1 MWFPYSLPVRWK
13 AECERSC
20 VGASLADPDE
30 REFIISFLL
39 HSRVTGE
46 WGVEVHLEEPRWVT
60 YAEQQPTF
68 STGYYPNESGRLD
81 EIICRMQASPCPSS
95 GVVTPM

>member
-1 MWFPYSLPVRWK
+1 MVPYSLPVRWK

-60 YAEQQPTF
+60 YAEQGPTF
-68 STGYYPNESGRLD
+68 STGYYPNESGRLA

>member
-46 WGVEVHLEEPRWVT
+46 WGSRGSPRGAPMGDLRRAAT
-60 YAEQQPTF
+60 DLQH
-68 STGYYPNESGRLD
+68 RLLP
-81 EIICRMQASPCPSS
+81 E
-95 GVVTPM
+95 